1 MRRAFCKI
9 WVSVVGIAVV
19 TSVAGCGGNDAP
31 AAKSAS
37 SVAALSASSVAAP
50 SPSSPPVD
58 ADAAFAQYLK
68 AVKPFW
74 CGSGFSGFRE
84 LIDAGAVGTIKD
96 GVNEYRGVMMTWDDD
111 LGRIAVP
118 PAAQLIVGKLREL
131 NAAEMA
137 DMDAL
142 VAAAEKNDR
151 NQMMRIAGLLN
162 LDDAMVSLETARLS
176 AALGHPEP
184 QAGLAFAQ
192 LEVMN
197 HTFYKDSSPG
207 DDMFQAALSRN
218 DLDGAKA
225 ANAIK
230 QDAAQRFI
238 DGLDTIDWPAQFE
251 GQVNVLRENL
261 RRVIEFDRRQV
272 NVDTTAQIVDG
283 PEGPTL
289 VRAVDDAVSSMQ
301 DGLNGLRAESAPEL
315 AC

>member
-1 MRRAFCKI
+1 MRRAFGRI

-19 TSVAGCGGNDAP
+19 TSVAGCGG
-31 AAKSAS
+31 KSAPSVS
-37 SVAALSASSVAAP
+37 SVAAPSASRVAAP

-58 ADAAFAQYLK
+58 VDAAFAQYLK

-74 CGSGFSGFRE
+74 CASGFSGFRE

-96 GVNEYRGVMMTWDDD
+96 GVHEYRGVMMTWDDD
-111 LGRIAVP
+111 LGRVAVP

-137 DMDAL
+137 EMDAL
-142 VAAAEKNDR
+142 VAAAEKYDQY
-151 NQMMRIAGLLN
+151 QMMRITGLLN
-162 LDDAMVSLETARLS
+162 LDDAMVNLETARLS

-184 QAGLAFAQ
+184 QPGLAFAQ
-192 LEVMN
+192 LEVMD
-197 HTFYKDSSPG
+197 HTFFKDSAPG
-207 DDMFQAALSRN
+207 DDMFEAALSRN

-230 QDAAQRFI
+230 QDPAQRFI

-251 GQVNVLRENL
+251 GKVNVVRDNL
-261 RRVIEFDRRQV
+261 RKVIEFDRSQV
-272 NVDTTAQIVDG
+272 NVATTAQIVDG
-283 PEGPTL
+283 AEGSTL
-289 VRAVDDAVSSMQ
+289 ARAVDDAVGSLQ
-301 DGLNGLRAESAPEL
+301 DDLNKLRAESAPEL